1 MVGPA
6 GVMFVPA
13 GQAPAVA
20 FTPAEQAEIRC
31 RTFTGQQVGELSA
44 EQVIE
49 TLAAARRIRAH
60 TDAIEAHALARLDEL
75 RGGDRYVADEAAL
88 ELRVS
93 RHTAALRLHRSRQ
106 LTARMPRVLAAME
119 AGDVEG
125 AAAGRVVE
133 ATDTVEDEQA
143 RQVDEQLA
151 EKLESGRISPT
162 NPANLARAARRL
174 VEQADPEG
182 QTERARQ
189 ARAGRKVELLPGE
202 DGLSTLAADLPAE
215 VAASAYARI
224 DAMARKQRHRG
235 DERTLDQLRA
245 DIHANLLLGQDPG
258 VSVPEAAATVFLHMP
273 INTALG
279 MSDTGCELSGY
290 GPLPAPI
297 ARHILAGENSVWR
310 TVLTDPASGAVLDVG
325 RRRYRPTTAIRD
337 LVAVRDAE
345 CTTPGCHR
353 PAQHSD
359 YDHLHGWGRG
369 EHGTTAHT
377 NGGAKCRRHHR
388 MKDHPHWTLHHNP
401 TTGTTTITTPTGRCY
416 TTKQRPPAAPPEPTP
431 PDTPTDRTTSGTDPP
446 GDPPF

>member
-1 MVGPA
+1 MAGPA
-6 GVMFVPA
+6 GVMYLPA
-13 GQAPAVA
+13 EQAPAVA

-31 RTFTGQQVGELSA
+31 RTFSGEQVAELSA

-60 TDAIEAHALARLDEL
+60 TDAIEAHALARLDQL
-75 RGGDRYVADEAAL
+75 RGSDRYVADEAAL

-106 LTARMPRVLAAME
+106 LTQRMPRVLAAME
-119 AGDVEG
+119 AGQIE
-125 AAAGRVVE
+125 ATAAGRVVE
-133 ATDTVEDEQA
+133 ATDMLDDQQA

-151 EKLESGRISPT
+151 DKLASGRVSPT
-162 NPANLARAARRL
+162 SPANLARAARRL
-174 VEQADPEG
+174 VEQADPDG
-182 QTERARQ
+182 QATRARR

-235 DERTLDQLRA
+235 DARTLDQLRA
-245 DIHANLLLGQDPG
+245 DIHANLLLGHDPD

-273 INTALG
+273 VNTALG
-279 MSDTGCELSGY
+279 ISDTGCELSGY

-297 ARHILAGENSVWR
+297 ARHILASENSVWR
-310 TVLTDPASGAVLDVG
+310 KVLTDPASGAVLDVG
-325 RRRYRPTTAIRD
+325 RRRYRPTAAIRD
-337 LVAVRDAE
+337 LIAVRDAE
-345 CTTPGCHR
+345 CVAPGCHR

-359 YDHLHGWGRG
+359 YDHLHGWRQSGV
-369 EHGTTAHT
+369 TAET
-377 NGGAKCRRHHR
+377 NGGAKCRWHHQL
-388 MKDHPHWTLHHNP
+388 KDHPHWFLDHDP
-401 TTGTTTITTPTGRCY
+401 ASGTTTITTPAGRCY
-416 TTKQRPPAAPPEPTP
+416 TSKRRSPPEVRKPSIL
-431 PDTPTDRTTSGTDPP
+431 DRRSGSAPHAHDPP

>member
-1 MVGPA
+1 
-6 GVMFVPA
+6 MFVPA

-20 FTPAEQAEIRC
+20 FTPEEQAEIRC
-31 RTFTGQQVGELSA
+31 RTFTGEQVAELSA

-60 TDAIEAHALARLDEL
+60 TDAIEAHALARLDQL
-75 RGGDRYVADEAAL
+75 RGQDRYVADEAAL

-106 LTARMPRVLAAME
+106 LTQRMPRLLEAME
-119 AGDVEG
+119 AGQIE
-125 AAAGRVVE
+125 ATAAGRITE
-133 ATDTVEDEQA
+133 ATDTLEDEQA
-143 RQVDEQLA
+143 RHVDTQLA
-151 EKLESGRISPT
+151 EKLENGRVSPT

-174 VEQADPEG
+174 VEQADPDG
-182 QTERARQ
+182 QAERARQ

-224 DAMARKQRHRG
+224 DAMAHRARHHG
-235 DERTLDQLRA
+235 DARTLEQLRA
-245 DIHANLLLGQDPG
+245 DFHATLLLGQDPE
-258 VSVPEAAATVFLHMP
+258 VAAPEGAATVFLHMP
-273 INTALG
+273 VDAALG
-279 MSDTGCELSGY
+279 MSNTGCELSGY

-297 ARHILAGENSVWR
+297 ARQILASRHSVWR
-310 TVLTDPASGAVLDVG
+310 KVLTDPASGAVLDVG
-325 RRRYRPTTAIRD
+325 RKRYRPTTAIRD

-353 PAQHSD
+353 PAHHSD
-359 YDHLHGWGRG
+359 YDHLHGWARG
-369 EHGTTAHT
+369 QHGTTAHT
-377 NGGAKCRRHHR
+377 NGGAKCRWHHR

-401 TTGTTTITTPTGRCY
+401 TSGTSTITTPTGRCY
-416 TTKQRPPAAPPEPTP
+416 THDRTPAAPPEPIP

>member
-1 MVGPA
+1 
-6 GVMFVPA
+6 
-13 GQAPAVA
+13 
-20 FTPAEQAEIRC
+20 
-31 RTFTGQQVGELSA
+31 
-44 EQVIE
+44 
-49 TLAAARRIRAH
+49 
-60 TDAIEAHALARLDEL
+60 
-75 RGGDRYVADEAAL
+75 
-88 ELRVS
+88 
-93 RHTAALRLHRSRQ
+93 
-106 LTARMPRVLAAME
+106 
-119 AGDVEG
+119 
-125 AAAGRVVE
+125 
-133 ATDTVEDEQA
+133 
-143 RQVDEQLA
+143 
-151 EKLESGRISPT
+151 
-162 NPANLARAARRL
+162 
-174 VEQADPEG
+174 
-182 QTERARQ
+182 
-189 ARAGRKVELLPGE
+189 
-202 DGLSTLAADLPAE
+202 AE

-224 DAMARKQRHRG
+224 DALARKQRHRG
-235 DERTLDQLRA
+235 DARTLDQLRA

-273 INTALG
+273 IDTALG
-279 MSDTGCELSGY
+279 MTETGCELSGY

-297 ARHILAGENSVWR
+297 ARHILASENSVWR

-359 YDHLHGWGRG
+359 YDHLRGWGRG

-416 TTKQRPPAAPPEPTP
+416 TTKQHPPTAPPEPTP
-431 PDTPTDRTTSGTDPP
+431 SDTPTDRTTSGTDPP

>member
-20 FTPAEQAEIRC
+20 FTPEEQAEIRC
-31 RTFTGQQVGELSA
+31 RTFTGQQVADLDA

-60 TDAIEAHALARLDEL
+60 TDAIEAHALARLDQL
-75 RGGDRYVADEAAL
+75 RGSDRYVADEAAL

-93 RHTAALRLHRSRQ
+93 RHTAALRLHRARQ

-119 AGDVEG
+119 AGQIE
-125 AAAGRVVE
+125 AHAAGRITE

-143 RQVDEQLA
+143 RAVDEQLA
-151 EKLESGRISPT
+151 EKLESGRVSPT

-174 VEQADPEG
+174 VEQADPDG
-182 QTERARQ
+182 QAARARQ

-202 DGLSTLAADLPAE
+202 DGLSTLTAELPAE

-224 DAMARKQRHRG
+224 DALARKQRHRG
-235 DERTLDQLRA
+235 DARTLDQLRA
-245 DIHANLLLGQDPG
+245 DIHANLLLGHDPE

-273 INTALG
+273 IDTALG
-279 MSDTGCELSGY
+279 ISDTGCDLSGY

-297 ARHILAGENSVWR
+297 ARHILASENSVWR
-310 TVLTDPASGAVLDVG
+310 KVLTDPANGAVLDVG

-337 LVAVRDAE
+337 LVAVRDTE

-359 YDHLHGWGRG
+359 YDHLHSW
-369 EHGTTAHT
+369 HHNGTTTHT

-388 MKDHPHWTLHHNP
+388 LKDHPQWTLHHNP
-401 TTGTTTITTPTGRCY
+401 TTGTSSITTPTRRHY
-416 TTKQRPPAAPPEPTP
+416 TEHRRPPAAPPEPTP
-431 PDTPTDRTTSGTDPP
+431 SDTPTDRTTSGTDPP